1 MLGDTALTS
10 ETQCA
15 VTFLY
20 STAPDTATAETIA
33 RLLVETGVAACVTT
47 SFPG

>member
-1 MLGDTALTS
+1 VT
-10 ETQCA
+10 A

-20 STAPDTATAETIA
+20 STAPDAAKAETIA
-33 RLLVETGVAACVTT
+33 RLLVETGAAAGVTT